1 MIKIETLT
9 ASCFCRCTQSGKK
22 GIILIL
28 QANNVK
34 IINLEKKEN
43 NQTLDRITGD

>member
-9 ASCFCRCTQSGKK
+9 ALCFCRCIQSGKK
-22 GIILIL
+22 GIILNF

-34 IINLEKKEN
+34 IINLGKKEN